1 MILCLKCYRPGK
13 IVINYHYKNFIK
25 TQFMSHVSNRSLAKP
40 FKYPFD
46 PDYMLPLESALENH
60 FIILTILT

>member
-1 MILCLKCYRPGK
+1 
-13 IVINYHYKNFIK
+13 
-25 TQFMSHVSNRSLAKP
+25 MSHVSNRSLAKP